1 MLRRV
6 FANIGR
12 ASRPVPPA
20 AAPAPAAASA
30 PVPTPPRL
38 RVTLDGT
45 VRNVLNV
52 GGGSKLIAI
61 PRYYTGW
68 GQLML
73 DIDVNAK
80 PDVLA
85 DARELA
91 QLDPGLFDAVY
102 CSHNLEHYYAH
113 DVPRVL
119 TGFAHVL
126 KPEGFAEIRVPD
138 LGAVAR
144 AMIEGG
150 RDMEDVLYSS
160 PAGPLTVRDFIYGFA
175 RAIQKTGVDFYAHKT
190 GFTRRSLGDALRRAG
205 FGAVYRLEP
214 FMPFELRAIALR
226 SAPGAWLAEL
236 LGLAAPLEPL

>member
-6 FANIGR
+6 LANIGR
-12 ASRPVPPA
+12 ASPA
-20 AAPAPAAASA
+20 AAPAPSA
-30 PVPTPPRL
+30 L
-38 RVTLDGT
+38 RVPIDRA

-61 PRYYTGW
+61 PPHYAGW
-68 GQLML
+68 SQLML

-85 DARELA
+85 DARELERLEPA
-91 QLDPGLFDAVY
+91 LFDAVY

-113 DVPRVL
+113 DVPKVL
-119 TGFAHVL
+119 AGFAHVL

-138 LGAVAR
+138 VAAVAR
-144 AMIEGG
+144 EMSERG
-150 RDMEDVLYSS
+150 RDMEDVLYTS
-160 PAGPLTVRDFIYGFA
+160 PAGPITVRDVLYGLG

-205 FGAVYRLEP
+205 FGAVYGLEP
-214 FMPFELRAIALR
+214 LAAFELRAVALR
-226 SAPGAWLAEL
+226 SAPGDSLGKL
-236 LGLAAPLEPL
+236 LGLKGPLEPL

>member
-12 ASRPVPPA
+12 SSEPVPPA
-20 AAPAPAAASA
+20 AAPAP
-30 PVPTPPRL
+30 VPTPPRFHAP
-38 RVTLDGT
+38 LDGT
-45 VRNVLNV
+45 VRNVLDV

-61 PRYYTGW
+61 PPHYTGW

-73 DIDVNAK
+73 DIDANAK

-91 QLDPGLFDAVY
+91 QLEPGLFDAVY

-119 TGFAHVL
+119 AGFAHVL

-138 LGAVAR
+138 VAAVAR
-144 AMIEGG
+144 AMTEGG
-150 RDMEDVLYSS
+150 RDMEDVLYTS
-160 PAGPLTVRDFIYGFA
+160 PAGPIMVRDVLYGLA

-214 FMPFELRAIALR
+214 LAPFELRALALR
-226 SAPGAWLAEL
+226 SAPGAWLGEL
-236 LGLAAPLEPL
+236 LCLAAPPEPL